1 MFVQRQ
7 FQKYQK
13 RSADEQQISLLLK
26 DFEDADQ
33 LLGRVRC
40 ATQQTTPLTDSSNR
54 SLKPQRH
61 GGTLGRPS

>member
-13 RSADEQQISLLLK
+13 RSADDQQISLLLK

-33 LLGRVRC
+33 LLGKVSASAQPLC
-40 ATQQTTPLTDSSNR
+40 GGVALTTRL
-54 SLKPQRH
+54 
-61 GGTLGRPS
+61 

>member
-13 RSADEQQISLLLK
+13 RSADEQQVSLLLK

-33 LLGRVRC
+33 LLGRVSPHHTVSVCR
-40 ATQQTTPLTDSSNR
+40 
-54 SLKPQRH
+54 RH
-61 GGTLGRPS
+61 

>member
-26 DFEDADQ
+26 EFKDADQ
-33 LLGRVRC
+33 RLGRVR
-40 ATQQTTPLTDSSNR
+40 ATTNTEAPKQ
-54 SLKPQRH
+54 
-61 GGTLGRPS
+61 

>member
-13 RSADEQQISLLLK
+13 RSADEQQVSLLLK

-33 LLGRVRC
+33 LLGRVR
-40 ATQQTTPLTDSSNR
+40 AGHLSIVQERGQA
-54 SLKPQRH
+54 H
-61 GGTLGRPS
+61 